1 MYEFENGSVPNIQ
14 IYSSSIFLVE
24 RFYFVIEVVTNDG
37 FQRIENLGWNE
48 YSISSLRRI
57 NKKDN
62 DFSFKKVE
70 ILWRSGGLAQ
80 TINDAL
86 MYQKRTNSDISR
98 VRIIF
103 FLNQKTYELDIS
115 VTSCIDFILFQV
127 LAFSSR
133 DG

>member
-14 IYSSSIFLVE
+14 I
-24 RFYFVIEVVTNDG
+24 YFVIEVVTNDG
-37 FQRIENLGWNE
+37 FQRIENLGWDK

-80 TINDAL
+80 TINDVH